1 MKIARREFLSMYVVL
16 AFTHVFCRI
25 FLTEPLLVS
34 SAWMPLLLAFIAALP
49 PIMFA
54 RTLMGVKQPIAAVF
68 DMALGRAGA
77 RIWYALALVM
87 QLIGANIVTNLFSAS
102 VMAYANDIP
111 IDRSII
117 VLTLAVAGLGAYI
130 GETALANCA
139 RITLRLAILILGG
152 MALYAFSAAN
162 VGNFFPLLGPGVRT
176 ITANILPLS
185 GALITPMLYL
195 FCAETRDSGMKH
207 ALIKGAAIS
216 AFMAAACLAIYT
228 LSQPTLPSV
237 PQSFGVRIA
246 LLINNGNSGIQLP
259 LPLIMLWNACQLLL
273 ISSIIAVC
281 GTFLKLLTPRADKIA
296 VPIVTI
302 VEAIVC
308 IVWPNWEPLRGIFD
322 AAVYPLITLGFA
334 AASISYAWRTRRA
347 ERSVN

>member
-49 PIMFA
+49 IIFA

-87 QLIGANIVTNLFSAS
+87 QLIGANIVANLFSAS
-102 VMAYANDIP
+102 VMAYSNDIP

-139 RITLRLAILILGG
+139 RITLRMAILILGG

-185 GALITPMLYL
+185 GALITPIL
-195 FCAETRDSGMKH
+195 
-207 ALIKGAAIS
+207 
-216 AFMAAACLAIYT
+216 
-228 LSQPTLPSV
+228 V
-237 PQSFGVRIA
+237 PV
-246 LLINNGNSGIQLP
+246 
-259 LPLIMLWNACQLLL
+259 
-273 ISSIIAVC
+273 
-281 GTFLKLLTPRADKIA
+281 
-296 VPIVTI
+296 
-302 VEAIVC
+302 
-308 IVWPNWEPLRGIFD
+308 LRGN
-322 AAVYPLITLGFA
+322 A
-334 AASISYAWRTRRA
+334 
-347 ERSVN
+347 